1 MDFSYILKSAKYDE
15 TLLLKYGFNKPETAD
30 LYSMKKRF
38 SVAGSDF
45 YVIFEISESSFSG
58 RIFEQESDE
67 VYALA
72 EVPSAVGSFVTE
84 VRRQVQDL
92 AEDIRERCFVST
104 DTKKKFMEFVR
115 KHFGVPGD
123 NPFREESPDTMV
135 FRTPEKSWF
144 ALVMTVSFK
153 NLGFRSDAPVSVV
166 NLKHRP
172 EHIPE
177 IVDNHRIFN
186 AYHMNKKHWITVI
199 LSDNMDFDLL
209 RELTEESYKLVT
221 GKRG

>member
-1 MDFSYILKSAKYDE
+1 MAY
-15 TLLLKYGFNKPETAD
+15 
-30 LYSMKKRF
+30 LYSFNGPFADNSPVLNSVVMRGSLPVSLPDSKRRRSAF
-38 SVAGSDF
+38 F
-45 YVIFEISESSFSG
+45 ESSLF
-58 RIFEQESDE
+58 Q
-67 VYALA
+67 
-72 EVPSAVGSFVTE
+72 PSASKVDSLTSSDILSEEKSPRFQRLEGIAEALGCTVS
-84 VRRQVQDL
+84 DL
-92 AEDIRERCFVST
+92 
-104 DTKKKFMEFVR
+104 
-115 KHFGVPGD
+115 
-123 NPFREESPDTMV
+123 

-166 NLKHRP
+166 TLKHRP

-209 RELTEESYKLVT
+209 RELTEESYRLVT